1 MGIESGE
8 KVMKRVAVE
17 IRILKKWK
25 CVNFV
30 LTPGDVIWA
39 EANFAEELI
48 EGGFAEK
55 VSSH

>member
-1 MGIESGE
+1 
-8 KVMKRVAVE
+8 MKRVAVE

-48 EGGFAEK
+48 EGGFAEH
-55 VSSH
+55 V